1 MIMND
6 ELQPYDSDG
15 FGSLRSLEDLNVFV
29 VNKELQNM
37 LSTRHINSIKKVE
50 PYLLRDPKFIKAV
63 ESARKNLGLPKGAN
77 PDIDI
82 GEYEIIAHL
91 AGRPYSQISAEE
103 HKAIL
108 KTFQYCAF
116 QTLESSDLPY
126 LWYSYVAYYICNLK
140 PPEQNPFFQDK
151 IYVDSISS
159 DGEMTIKIR
168 PGIVREDY
176 IAAWKILTK
185 FALKPSAIEKP
196 YSNKKRDDD
205 IYSDYLLGTFSH
217 SQLAKKY
224 FPLQDPIQAKDRI
237 VKVLRREKIR
247 QDMRINPKS

>member
-1 MIMND
+1 
-6 ELQPYDSDG
+6 
-15 FGSLRSLEDLNVFV
+15 
-29 VNKELQNM
+29 M
-37 LSTRHINSIKKVE
+37 LSARHINSIKKDE
-50 PYLLRDPKFIKAV
+50 PYLLRDPKFIKAIA
-63 ESARKNLGLPKGAN
+63 SARKNLGLPQKTN
-77 PDIDI
+77 TDIDI
-82 GEYEIIAHL
+82 GEREIIEHL

-159 DGEMTIKIR
+159 DGEVTIKIR

-176 IAAWKILTK
+176 IGAWKILTS
-185 FALKPSAIEKP
+185 FALKPSAIEKT
-196 YSNKKRDDD
+196 YSNKERDVS
-205 IYSDYLLGTFSH
+205 IYSDYLLGTFSL

-237 VKVLRREKIR
+237 VKILGREKGR
-247 QDMRINPKS
+247 QNMRIKPKN